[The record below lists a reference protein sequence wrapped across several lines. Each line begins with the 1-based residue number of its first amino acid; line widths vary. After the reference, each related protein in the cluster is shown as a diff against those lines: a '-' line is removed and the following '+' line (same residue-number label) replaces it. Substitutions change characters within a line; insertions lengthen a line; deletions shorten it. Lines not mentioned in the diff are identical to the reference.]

1 MDYIEKV
8 EALHVHGLTDEA
20 YKVGLT
26 GYVTISILVEAY
38 RNAGMLSEALYIR
51 LRKVLYMYKDFVE
64 SIKIK
69 ADETTAINILNAVTA
84 LATPTIIGA

>member
-8 EALHVHGLTDEA
+8 ESLYVHGLTDEA

-51 LRKVLYMYKDFVE
+51 LRRVLCMYKDFVV
-64 SIKIK
+64 SIRVK
-69 ADETTAINILNAVTA
+69 ADETIAINILNAVTA
-84 LATPTIIGA
+84 LATPIIIDT